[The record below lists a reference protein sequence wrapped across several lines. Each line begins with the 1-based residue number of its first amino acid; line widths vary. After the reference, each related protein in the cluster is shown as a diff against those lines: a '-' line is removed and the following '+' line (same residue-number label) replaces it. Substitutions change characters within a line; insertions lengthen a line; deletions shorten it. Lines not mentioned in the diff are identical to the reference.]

1 MFRAVLI
8 SYSLRYSWVPAGLGP
23 HRLIALDSEH
33 MGPTEDIA
41 LLLLGEPIRMSPAR
55 GVISPVMSSCDVP

>member
-23 HRLIALDSEH
+23 HPLVALDSEH

-41 LLLLGEPIRMSPAR
+41 LPFLGEPIRMSPAR
-55 GVISPVMSSCDVP
+55 GA